1 MSIHAVLL
9 PLLVEV
15 ALTFVLL
22 FWMGGLRVAAVRGG
36 EVKPRDIALRE
47 PNWPPRLLQVQNAF
61 HNQLELPVLFYV
73 LTVVVWMTRFADL
86 LFVVLAW
93 VFVLLRIAHAYVHV
107 TDNNVPRRGVIFIA
121 GAFVLVAM
129 WVIFA
134 VRFLLVMS

>member
-1 MSIHAVLL
+1 MSIQAVLL

-22 FWMGGLRVAAVRGG
+22 FWMGSMRVAAVRRG
-36 EVKPRDIALRE
+36 EVHPRDIALRE
-47 PNWPPRLLQVQNAF
+47 PNWPRRLLQVQYAF

-73 LTVVVWMTRFADL
+73 LTIVVWITRFADL

-93 VFVLLRIAHAYVHV
+93 VFVLLRIMHAYVHV

-121 GAFVLVAM
+121 GAIVLAAM

-134 VRFLLVMS
+134 VRLLLVWA